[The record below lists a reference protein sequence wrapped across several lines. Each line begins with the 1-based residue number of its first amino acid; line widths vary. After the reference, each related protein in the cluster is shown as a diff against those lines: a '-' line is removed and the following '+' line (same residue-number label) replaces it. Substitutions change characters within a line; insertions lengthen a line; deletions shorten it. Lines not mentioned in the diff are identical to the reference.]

1 MDSVFK
7 SIDSKGIKEVIRL
20 LDGTYVSL
28 NKGATIGTHMKLNSA
43 LAVVLSG
50 EIKVIRYSE
59 NGSRMVFNQLR
70 ENDLFSIKLNPD
82 LLNYELQC
90 DSDVRL
96 VVLETK
102 RIAEIKDNSSDFQQF
117 LKNYTS
123 ILTQMLQSN
132 NARINILTNKTIRE
146 KLLSYFKTQAVNSR
160 SLRFELPFTLSVL
173 ADYLAV
179 DRSAMNRELRHLK
192 DEGIIRIKRREV
204 TLLLKDGV
212 SIDRSI

>member
-1 MDSVFK
+1 M
-7 SIDSKGIKEVIRL
+7 IRL

-59 NGSRMVFNQLR
+59 NGSRMVYNQLR

-102 RIAEIKDNSSDFQQF
+102 RIAEIKDNSPDFQQF

-123 ILTQMLQSN
+123 ILSQMLQNN